1 MAVAT
6 ACGSFSRIARI
17 PRQFYFL
24 LFVFLAAC
32 QVNTVPEPPPATTSN
47 QSPEARPA
55 RESRAPDVTSIDS
68 SETLPLVF
76 DNLWD
81 RIRHGLKLQAHYQ
94 HEDVQYWIANYAGDQ
109 RFFDLIAERAE
120 PFLFYIVD
128 EVETAGL
135 PAELA
140 LLPVV
145 ESTFDPNAYSA
156 VHAVGLWQFLGP
168 TARSFGLQLDWWYDG
183 RRDPHASTEAAI
195 AYLSRIHAQFDE
207 NWLVAIGAYNT
218 GSPNMR
224 RAIRRSGQSS
234 DQGIDFWSLPLAP
247 ETRAHVPK
255 LLAIAAIV
263 SEPANYGIELPA
275 LANANPLQLVEIGS
289 QIDLAQ
295 AARLAEIDY
304 EQLRHFNNG
313 YRQWATHPDTPQRL
327 YLPPEN
333 AEKLQAS
340 LRSLPADQFVTW
352 DRYEIQSGDTLGGIA
367 SKLGTSVDVLRV
379 VNRLSS
385 SRIIAGRSLLIP
397 RGLNNAS
404 DLTELASLAP
414 TQSAPPAV
422 PDSYRV
428 RAGDNLWSIA
438 RRFQLRSQDI
448 ARHNGFALDAL
459 LMPGQVLDLSY
470 SDETSTSLAST
481 ASGSESGWYRVR
493 SGDSLARIARRLGL
507 SVLQLLDWNG
517 FANNEIIYPDQRI
530 RVQAP

>member
-6 ACGSFSRIARI
+6 ASGSFSRLAVI

-24 LFVFLAAC
+24 LVVFLAAC
-32 QVNTVPEPPPATTSN
+32 QVNTVPQAPAPASE
-47 QSPEARPA
+47 SAEARPA
-55 RESRAPDVTSIDS
+55 REARVPQLTTIEDS
-68 SETLPLVF
+68 EALPTAF
-76 DNLWD
+76 DDLWD
-81 RIRHGLKLQAHYQ
+81 RIRHGLQLQAHYQ
-94 HEDVQYWIANYAGDQ
+94 HQDVQYWIDNYAGDQ
-109 RFFDLIAERAE
+109 RFFDLISERAE
-120 PFLFYIVD
+120 PFLYYIVD
-128 EVETAGL
+128 EVEAAGL

-140 LLPVV
+140 LLPIV

-183 RRDPHASTEAAI
+183 RRDPHASTRAAI
-195 AYLSRIHAQFDE
+195 AYLSRIHTQFDE
-207 NWLVAIGAYNT
+207 DWLVAIGAYNT

-224 RAIRRSGQSS
+224 RAIRRSGQDSE
-234 DQGIDFWSLPLAP
+234 QGLDFWSLPLAP

-263 SEPANYGIELPA
+263 SEPDNYQVELPA
-275 LANANPLQLVEIGS
+275 LANSNPLQLVEIGS

-313 YRQWATHPDTPQRL
+313 YRQWATHPDTPQQL

-333 AEKLQAS
+333 AAKLQAR
-340 LRSLPADQFVTW
+340 LQSLPADQFVTW
-352 DRYEIQSGDTLGGIA
+352 DRYEIQAGDTLGGIA
-367 SKLGTSVDVLRV
+367 SKLGTSVEVLQV
-379 VNRLSS
+379 VNRLGS

-404 DLTELASLAP
+404 DLTQLASMAP

-459 LMPGQVLDLSY
+459 LMPGQLLDLDYGDS
-470 SDETSTSLAST
+470 SATTLAST
-481 ASGSESGWYRVR
+481 ASASDSNWYRVR
-493 SGDSLARIARRLGL
+493 SGDSLARIASRLGL
-507 SVLQLLDWNG
+507 SVEELLEWNG
-517 FANNEIIYPDQRI
+517 FTDNEIIYPDQRI